1 MKDFIENVKMLLA
14 TYQDVFNISDPL
26 PSKDT
31 DNKRDVLRSSTTTQY
46 QHTRKEPLSSSTTT
60 YNLALRNQKCHRKSD

>member
-31 DNKRDVLRSSTTTQY
+31 DNKRDVLSELNNNTVPAYKKGTTLIINDY
-46 QHTRKEPLSSSTTT
+46 I
-60 YNLALRNQKCHRKSD
+60 